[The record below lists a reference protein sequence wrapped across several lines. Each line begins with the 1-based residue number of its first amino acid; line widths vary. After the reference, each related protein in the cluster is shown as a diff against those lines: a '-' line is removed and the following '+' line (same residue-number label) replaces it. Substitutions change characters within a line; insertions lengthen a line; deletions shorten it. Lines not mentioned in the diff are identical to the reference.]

1 MKKELKETFYKLD
14 VQKCSNGF
22 VVYVDNTLKYDQC
35 VPDSVFVFN
44 TLKDLTDFLL
54 TYKEIDNEK

>member
-22 VVYVDNTLKYDQC
+22 IVYVKNSLRYDQC

-44 TLKDLTDFLL
+44 TLKGLTEFLL
-54 TYKEIDNEK
+54 TFKEIENEK